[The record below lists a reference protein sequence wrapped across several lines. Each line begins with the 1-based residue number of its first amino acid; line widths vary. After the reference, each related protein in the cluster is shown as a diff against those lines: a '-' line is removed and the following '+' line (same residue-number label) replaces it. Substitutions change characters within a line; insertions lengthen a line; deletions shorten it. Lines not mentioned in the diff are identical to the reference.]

1 MWSLACTA
9 QFFLPFSA
17 KVRFGLFN
25 FILNDTAG
33 GRKVVFN
40 ISDNLCA
47 TDCGANFIKMYF
59 DSYEPLYLGRS
70 RSLEWLTEASDGG
83 NVATIIFSSSQKTQ
97 DQNVCKSLIILKT

>member
-1 MWSLACTA
+1 MVISLHSSI
-9 QFFLPFSA
+9 FFLPFSA
-17 KVRFGLFN
+17 KVRLGLFN

-47 TDCGANFIKMYF
+47 TDWGASFVKMYF

-70 RSLEWLTEASDGG
+70 RSLEWLTEASDGW
-83 NVATIIFSSSQKTQ
+83 NVATIIFSLSQKT
-97 DQNVCKSLIILKT
+97 KSKTLIKT